1 MNKFARQ
8 SIALLLVLTTLTIG
22 CSKSRKGYANLAQAG
37 TTYAAAIDSLLVAT
51 GNIAIDTNSERLL
64 QDDALSNRSIEQY
77 REISSKDEEL
87 LETIKQLRQHV
98 QLLSRYFGLLYELAT
113 SDAPDRAQ
121 TAIGNETTGVIGNL
135 NKVGNEI
142 RGRGLITA
150 GAAEAISPITG
161 AIASGMIRKALR
173 DELNARKATIQKE
186 LLLQEQLLKVLSG
199 RITADSTIAQKAR
212 EQRLVIDPL
221 VSPTPIAKP
230 DDWITTRRSVITMK
244 LTAEQLATASDNVKK
259 LREAF
264 EDLAS
269 GKLTLDRVNSL
280 LTDFDA
286 LLTIAEKLRTE

>member
-8 SIALLLVLTTLTIG
+8 IIAFFLVSVILFAG
-22 CSKSRKGYANLAQAG
+22 CTKSRKEFANLAQAG
-37 TTYAAAIDSLLVAT
+37 TTYAVALDNLLVAT

-64 QDDALSNRSIEQY
+64 QDDALSNQTIEQY
-77 REISSKDEEL
+77 RKISNEDEKL

-98 QLLSRYFGLLYELAT
+98 QLLSRYFGLLYELGT

-121 TAIGNETTGVIGNL
+121 KAIGNETTGVVGNL
-135 NKVGNEI
+135 NKVGSQL
-142 RGRGLITA
+142 RGSGLVTGGVA
-150 GAAEAISPITG
+150 DAVGPITNV
-161 AIASGMIRKALR
+161 IVSGLIRKALK
-173 DELNARKATIQKE
+173 DELNARKDTIQQE
-186 LLLQEQLLKVLSG
+186 LLLQEQLLKVLSE
-199 RITADSTIAQKAR
+199 RITADLTITQTTR

-221 VSPTPIAKP
+221 TSSTAITNP
-230 DDWITTRRSVITMK
+230 DGWITNRRSVLTMK
-244 LTAEQLATASDNVKK
+244 LTAEQLKTASDDVKK

-286 LLTIAEKLRTE
+286 LLTITEKLKG